1 MESIRRV
8 FDLYLRKYLPPK
20 QLTIN
25 GIEIYGGTIID
36 RSLQNMDGYEQELLA
51 ELRTALTP
59 DDRVCII
66 GGGLGITTVVAS
78 RNADQVITYEAGRV
92 NARNIQRTIDYHNI
106 DNVKLVPKPVG
117 NPVSIWGREP
127 ASQQA
132 ISPESLPECDVL
144 ELDCEGSEIEV
155 LETMTIRPRTI
166 VVESHGIY
174 DSPSNEVAKY
184 LTSLGYEICSTVTEV
199 AEHDIVIMR
208 ANKSDMTDG

>member
-1 MESIRRV
+1 
-8 FDLYLRKYLPPK
+8 
-20 QLTIN
+20 
-25 GIEIYGGTIID
+25 
-36 RSLQNMDGYEQELLA
+36 MDGYEQELFA

-59 DDRVCII
+59 GDRVCII

-106 DNVKLVPKPVG
+106 DNVNLVPKPVG

-132 ISPESLPECDVL
+132 ISAESLPECDVL
-144 ELDCEGSEIEV
+144 KFDCEGSEIEV
-155 LETMTIRPRTI
+155 LETMAIRPRTI

-208 ANKSDMTDG
+208 ANKSDMTDP